1 MDKKVLNER
10 LNELIRQIRLN
21 SKDAHFAEKLTD
33 DLLSVHRQKLQTKSY
48 VFDLGEELYK
58 IERNSY
64 YISKHEMGLLFHV
77 YNSMDLVIPI
87 SHNSLYGFI
96 NKLIEEYYNEYDGL
110 SQSDRDE
117 YDSLLEASCVIL
129 SMPINIFMDVQFAID
144 IATQVVRKTGEMY
157 EQALSAELID
167 ETVEDD
173 LAFKE
178 HSLRLE
184 SVKETIVDAVTEV
197 KQTLE
202 QNE

>member
-1 MDKKVLNER
+1 
-10 LNELIRQIRLN
+10 
-21 SKDAHFAEKLTD
+21 
-33 DLLSVHRQKLQTKSY
+33 
-48 VFDLGEELYK
+48 
-58 IERNSY
+58 
-64 YISKHEMGLLFHV
+64 
-77 YNSMDLVIPI
+77 MDLVIPI

>member
-10 LNELIRQIRLN
+10 LNELVRQIRLN

-64 YISKHEMGLLFHV
+64 YISKHERGLLFHV

-110 SQSDRDE
+110 SQSDREE
-117 YDSLLEASCVIL
+117 YDSLLEASCIIL

-157 EQALSAELID
+157 EQALGAELQD
-167 ETVEDD
+167 ETIEED
-173 LAFKE
+173 LEFKE
-178 HSLRLE
+178 QALGLE
-184 SVKETIVDAVTEV
+184 EAKNTLVDAITEA
-197 KQTLE
+197 KQKLE